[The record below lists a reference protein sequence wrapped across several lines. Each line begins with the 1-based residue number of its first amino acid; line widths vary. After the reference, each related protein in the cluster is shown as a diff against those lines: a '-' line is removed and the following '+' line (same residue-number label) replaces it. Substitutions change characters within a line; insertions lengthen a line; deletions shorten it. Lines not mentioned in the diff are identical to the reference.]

1 MLFVT
6 VLLVAMEQQLLD
18 KTAVV
23 TGASRGIGR
32 AIVEV
37 FVAHGAEVFCCARN
51 REDLEDLQQEI
62 NSAGGTVHIKAV
74 DLALPE
80 EIESF
85 FDFVREQT
93 DSIDTLVNSAGIF
106 EKAKIEQTSEAIFNR
121 VMNLNLKAPLLICRQ
136 AIAFL
141 RKAGSATIVNISSL
155 SGCFG
160 LQKFPGFGSYD
171 ISKYGL
177 WGLTEI
183 LALELAEYGIRVNQV
198 SPSGVDT
205 DMFRQASPPGVEPL
219 LSPEDVARTVLYL
232 ASEQSSPLSGEN
244 LRLFG

>member
-1 MLFVT
+1 
-6 VLLVAMEQQLLD
+6 MEQQLLD
-18 KTAVV
+18 KKAVI

-32 AIVEV
+32 AVVEL
-37 FVAHGAEVFCCARN
+37 FVAHGAEVFCCARS
-51 REDLEDLQQEI
+51 REDLEDLKREV
-62 NSAGGTVHIKAV
+62 SGADGVVHIKAV

-85 FDFVREQT
+85 FDFVSEHT
-93 DSIDTLVNSAGIF
+93 ASLDTLVNSAGIF
-106 EKAKIEQTSEAIFNR
+106 EKAKIEETSEAVFNR
-121 VMNLNLKAPLLICRQ
+121 VMNLNLKAPLLVCRE
-136 AIAFL
+136 AINYL

-205 DMFRQASPPGVEPL
+205 DMFRQASPPGMEPL
-219 LSPEDVARTVLYL
+219 LSPEDVARSVLYL
-232 ASEQSSPLSGEN
+232 ACEQSSPLSGEN